1 MSLNKDLTI
10 VFVSFLSKNIIEKPI
25 SQIPSDIPIIVVENS
40 QDIELKNILE
50 KKFKNV
56 KVIIP
61 RVNTGNGGGAN
72 IALRHANSKYVLY
85 LDVDVELNKDTLDI
99 LYFHANKLKDFSILG
114 PSIDGLNYKK
124 RDYVKL
130 NNFEKVHSMNFITGC
145 ALFFNM
151 RAIKEI
157 GFFDEKIFLYYE
169 ENDLYLR
176 SLKKNYKIYLI
187 EDAKIKHYGNRST
200 DLIEKSSI
208 EINRNW
214 HLMWSTFYF
223 HKKHYGIFEAYKKT
237 IFKFFSALFK
247 YIVFLILRKKVKKN
261 IYFARMSGIFN
272 AVMGKKSWFRTN
284 LNHSVENK

>member
-10 VFVSFLSKNIIEKPI
+10 VFVSFFSKNIIEKPI

-261 IYFARMSGIFN
+261 IYFARMSGIFS
-272 AVMGKKSWFRTN
+272 AVTGKKSWFRTN

>member
-10 VFVSFLSKNIIEKPI
+10 VFVSFFSKNIIEKPI
-25 SQIPSDIPIIVVENS
+25 SQIPNDIPIIVVENS
-40 QDIELKNILE
+40 QDIELKNFLE

-61 RVNTGNGGGAN
+61 QVNTGNGGGAN
-72 IALRHANSKYVLY
+72 IALRQANSKYVLY
-85 LDVDVELNKDTLDI
+85 LDVDVELNKDTLTT

-124 RDYVKL
+124 KDYVKL
-130 NNFEKVHSMNFITGC
+130 NNHEKVHSMNFITGC

-157 GFFDEKIFLYYE
+157 GFFDERIFLYYE

-187 EDAKIKHYGNRST
+187 EEAKIKHYGNSST
-200 DLIEKSSI
+200 DLIEKNSI

-223 HKKHYGIFEAYKKT
+223 HKKHYGIFEAYKKLSLSFFRHYLN
-237 IFKFFSALFK
+237 IKFF
-247 YIVFLILRKKVKKN
+247 
-261 IYFARMSGIFN
+261 
-272 AVMGKKSWFRTN
+272 
-284 LNHSVENK
+284 